1 MRRAWVRVRSLTLTA
16 DSSMMSSDG
25 SILSGACSVGR
36 GASND
41 GAVGSGLSTE
51 GEGPEE
57 AEARLGARTTEPA
70 AAPE

>member
-1 MRRAWVRVRSLTLTA
+1 MHAGAWAALLTLTA
-16 DSSMMSSDG
+16 DSSMVSSEG
-25 SILSGACSVGR
+25 SILSGACSVGK

-51 GEGPEE
+51 GEGAEE
-57 AEARLGARTTEPA
+57 AARMGARMAA